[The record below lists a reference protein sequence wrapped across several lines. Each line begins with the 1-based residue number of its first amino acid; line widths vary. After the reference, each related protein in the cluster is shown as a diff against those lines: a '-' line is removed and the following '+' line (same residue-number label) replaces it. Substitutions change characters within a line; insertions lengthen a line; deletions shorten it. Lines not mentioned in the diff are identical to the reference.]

1 MYIFIANKEGIS
13 QKLTVKEQSPA
24 SKNVPKSQK
33 LRSISFRVND
43 MPGNLYMFF

>member
-1 MYIFIANKEGIS
+1 MYIFIANKEEIS

-43 MPGNLYMFF
+43 MPRNLYMFF